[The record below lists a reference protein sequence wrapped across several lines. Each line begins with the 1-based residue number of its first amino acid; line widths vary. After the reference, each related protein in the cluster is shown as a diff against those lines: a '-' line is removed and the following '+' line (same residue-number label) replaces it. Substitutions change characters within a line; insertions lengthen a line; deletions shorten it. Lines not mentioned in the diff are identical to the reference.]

1 MPAAVQETV
10 DRRAE
15 LDGCAPVEEWRQGPA
30 TLASPGHFR
39 EPDLAGRRPVT
50 SQHGGEL
57 GPYPEKGVSLD
68 ALLQGVDEEVELL
81 LDGLL
86 AHSAAVT
93 HVDDRSSTETCSRF
107 SRRNCRVL
115 QSCAEL
121 HDGVPVCPV
130 NPVPSPDPVK
140 WFLIFIA
147 AASTLAL
154 FEVAVSVQLLVEQ
167 NAAWP
172 CQVVQQPSS
181 VASDIRAV
189 PNQTSAA
196 GAMTPNA
203 ACPTPPPS
211 EQVNSVGGVPGS

>member
-1 MPAAVQETV
+1 MTGSLCVQSI
-10 DRRAE
+10 
-15 LDGCAPVEEWRQGPA
+15 P
-30 TLASPGHFR
+30 F
-39 EPDLAGRRPVT
+39 
-50 SQHGGEL
+50 
-57 GPYPEKGVSLD
+57 
-68 ALLQGVDEEVELL
+68 
-81 LDGLL
+81 
-86 AHSAAVT
+86 
-93 HVDDRSSTETCSRF
+93 
-107 SRRNCRVL
+107 
-115 QSCAEL
+115 
-121 HDGVPVCPV
+121 
-130 NPVPSPDPVK
+130 PSPDPAK

-154 FEVAVSVQLLVEQ
+154 FEVAVRVQLLVEQ